1 MKLTP
6 KQARFASLVAQG
18 QTKAQAYRSAY
29 NAKGMNPSAIKT
41 EAYKLS
47 KVPHVAA
54 AIDDLRNNHQPSNR
68 TVEQLSKD
76 GIIQRLQL
84 EATDESNPPSSR
96 VRALEILAKH
106 LGMFKDQIT
115 VVETRSVGEIERD
128 LERLL
133 GTLTSSE
140 S

>member
-1 MKLTP
+1 
-6 KQARFASLVAQG
+6 
-18 QTKAQAYRSAY
+18 
-29 NAKGMNPSAIKT
+29 MNPSAIKT

-54 AIDDLRNNHQPSNR
+54 AIDDLRNNHQPSKR

-115 VVETRSVGEIERD
+115 VVETRSSEEIERD

-133 GTLTSSE
+133 GTLTSSG